1 MWREISANTER
12 KVREDMKILV
22 VAKQVAVT
30 DDLRELFEKKL
41 KKFDKFFGDQTEA
54 KLTLKERKNDDKKLE
69 LTINVN
75 GTLFRAEETAPTF
88 QTALDSAMDSIERQI
103 RKHKTRLQKRIR
115 NKDFAAATADV
126 PDAEEEKNFDIRVKN
141 FDIKP
146 MTAEEAI
153 LQMNLLD
160 HSFFV
165 FENEASGKINVV
177 YKREGNSYGLIE
189 PVK

>member
-1 MWREISANTER
+1 
-12 KVREDMKILV
+12 MKILV
-22 VAKQVAVT
+22 VAKQIEIT
-30 DDLRELFEKKL
+30 DDLRELFDKKL
-41 KKFDKFFGDQTEA
+41 KKFDKFFGPETEA
-54 KLTLKERKNDDKKLE
+54 KLTLKERRNDEKKLE
-69 LTINVN
+69 LTINMN
-75 GTLFRAEETAPTF
+75 GTLFRAEETEPTF
-88 QTALDSAMDSIERQI
+88 QTALDQAMSSIERQI

-115 NKDFAAATADV
+115 TKSFDTAMASV
-126 PDAEEEKNFDIRVKN
+126 PDSEEEKEFDIRVKE

-165 FENEASGKINVV
+165 FENEKSGKINVV
-177 YKREGNSYGLIE
+177 YKREGSSYGLIE

>member
-1 MWREISANTER
+1 
-12 KVREDMKILV
+12 MKILV
-22 VAKQVAVT
+22 VAKQVELT
-30 DDLRELFEKKL
+30 DDLRELFERKL
-41 KKFDKFFGDQTEA
+41 KKFDKFFGSETEA

-69 LTINVN
+69 LTINVG
-75 GTLFRAEETAPTF
+75 GTLFRAEETAPSF

-103 RKHKTRLQKRIR
+103 RKHKTRIQKRIR
-115 NKDFAAATADV
+115 TNDFAAATADV
-126 PDAEEEKNFDIRVKN
+126 SEAEEEKEFDIRVKE

>member
-1 MWREISANTER
+1 
-12 KVREDMKILV
+12 MKILV
-22 VAKQVAVT
+22 VAKQVELT
-30 DDLRELFEKKL
+30 DDLRELFDRKL
-41 KKFDKFFGDQTEA
+41 KKFDKFFGSDTEA
-54 KLTLKERKNDDKKLE
+54 KITLKERKNDDKKLE
-69 LTINVN
+69 LTINVY
-75 GTLFRAEETAPTF
+75 GTLFRAEENAPTF

-126 PDAEEEKNFDIRVKN
+126 PETEEEKEFDIRVKE

-160 HSFFV
+160 HTFFV

-177 YKREGNSYGLIE
+177 YKREGSSYGLIE

>member
-1 MWREISANTER
+1 
-12 KVREDMKILV
+12 MKILT
-22 VAKQVAVT
+22 VAKQIEVT

-41 KKFDKFFGDQTEA
+41 KKFDKFFGENTEA

-69 LTINVN
+69 LTINAE

-88 QTALDSAMDSIERQI
+88 QTALDSAMNSIERQI

-115 NKDFAAATADV
+115 SNNFAAAVADV
-126 PDAEEEKNFDIRVKN
+126 PETEEEKNYDVRVKE

-146 MTAEEAI
+146 MAVEEAI
-153 LQMNLLD
+153 LQMELLD

>member
-1 MWREISANTER
+1 
-12 KVREDMKILV
+12 MKILV
-22 VAKQVAVT
+22 VAKQLEVT
-30 DDLRELFEKKL
+30 DDLRELFDRKL
-41 KKFDKFFGDQTEA
+41 KKFDKFFGDRAEA
-54 KLTLKERKNDDKKLE
+54 KITLKERRKDEKKLE
-69 LTINVN
+69 LTINVG
-75 GTLFRAEETAPTF
+75 GTLFRAEETAATF

-115 NKDFAAATADV
+115 NNEFVAATADV
-126 PDAEEEKNFDIRVKN
+126 PETEEEKEFDIRIKE

>member
-1 MWREISANTER
+1 
-12 KVREDMKILV
+12 MKILV

-146 MTAEEAI
+146 MTTEEAI